1 MDKKEKLTQIV
12 KEVQRDKGQFELLY
26 SQVVNRVYFW
36 CFTVIGNESESKDI
50 AQEVMIHIY
59 KQIDKVEKPEYFTS
73 WMYRLTRNYCINY
86 LQRDKKLKQELLG
99 DDEFSGNFESVVME
113 ERGDH
118 LPPEAYDI
126 KEKRKL
132 IASFIEKLPRRQ
144 REVITLYYIE
154 EMRVNEIA
162 QILDYNK
169 GSVKSRLHSGRKN
182 LESQIKEYQIK
193 HNVKL
198 YSAVGAPTVGLLLN
212 EYYKDISCNHAL
224 TFDKSIYNAGN
235 ASLATGITSTTATS
249 LAGNVVMAIVTKIV
263 LITVITA
270 SCIAIAATVINDSF
284 LNDNSSSIEMNNH
297 PSILSSYEM
306 YEKLKG
312 NSYIKNISYLK
323 FPMRSSLDVSIQLKK
338 DIKHEDVRIIF
349 NNEEIY
355 FERNDKDILLQVSEN
370 GEYTIVT
377 ENFETT
383 ITINNINEFA
393 PELVEVF
400 NEDHYLYLVVN
411 DELSQIDYEKSYVEY
426 QGKSY
431 MIEKDLKVYG
441 VFSGLINVTIFHRD
455 GYYITY
461 SLTLE

>member
-12 KEVQRDKGQFELLY
+12 KDVQKDKGQFELLY

-59 KQIDKVEKPEYFTS
+59 KQIDKVDKPEYFTS

-86 LQRDKKLKQELLG
+86 LQREKKLKQELLG

-162 QILDYNK
+162 QILDYNR

-182 LESQIKEYQIK
+182 LESQIKEYQTK

-198 YSAVGAPTVGLLLN
+198 YSTVGVPTVGLLLN
-212 EYYKDISCNHAL
+212 EYYKDISSNHTL
-224 TFDKSIYNAGN
+224 TFDKSIYNAGST
-235 ASLATGITSTTATS
+235 SLATGVGATTATS
-249 LAGNVVMAIVTKIV
+249 LAGNVVVIIMTKIILV
-263 LITVITA
+263 TVIA
-270 SCIAIAATVINDSF
+270 AACIAIVVTVINDSF
-284 LNDNSSSIEMNNH
+284 LNDNNSNVEMNYH
-297 PSILSSYEM
+297 PSMISNYEM

-312 NSYIKNISYLK
+312 NSYIRNISYLK
-323 FPMRSSLDVSIQLKK
+323 FPMRSSLDVNVQLKK
-338 DIKHEDVRIIF
+338 DVKDKDLKIMF

-355 FERNDKDILLQVSEN
+355 FERDNRDILLQIEEN
-370 GEYTIVT
+370 GVYTIIT
-377 ENFETT
+377 EEFETT
-383 ITINNINEFA
+383 FTINNMNEYA
-393 PELVEVF
+393 PELIEVF
-400 NEDHYLYLVVN
+400 NEDNYLYLIVN

-426 QGKSY
+426 QGKIY
-431 MIEKDLKVYG
+431 TIEKDLKVYG
-441 VFSGLINVTIFHRD
+441 VSSGLVKVTIFHRD